1 MDQAAATERVR
12 TYCALCIARCGA
24 VAVVQDGRLAALEP
38 DPSHPTGQ
46 ALCAKGRA
54 APELVHH
61 RDRLT
66 HPLRRTR
73 PKGDPDPGWQRI
85 SWNEALDLIAAE
97 LRRIAAR
104 HGAQAVAISQAS
116 PSTTALADCAP
127 WIRRLANAFGTPNVA
142 LPLDVCGWGRGFAT
156 LYSVAWD
163 QRAGQPVAWDPAA
176 GRFVSEGVEP
186 AVEGRFVIAT
196 PQGEISCTTVF
207 THFAELCSRHTPD
220 AVAKTCWIPAEQVEA
235 AARMIW
241 EGRPSCYYAWSG
253 HEQHSNVTQT
263 ARAMSLVHALTGCF
277 DAPGGNVLLPAI
289 PSAPVTGEDLRAAKS
304 MAPTIG
310 LAERPLGTARWNTAG
325 TQDLYRAI
333 LDGGPHAVRG
343 LLGFGANLLLA
354 HVGGLTGREALK
366 ALEFYAHADLFM
378 SPTAELADVV
388 LPVSTDWLT

>member
-97 LRRIAAR
+97 LRRIAAG

-156 LYSVAWD
+156 LYTFGVGSLGTGAARGAMPDIAGAGCIILWGYNPSLSRLTHATVLVEALKRGARLIVIDPRHIGLAAKADLWIRPRPGTDGALALGIAHQMIARGWYDRDFVRDWTNGPMLVRGDTGALLTAYDLDSTGDPRHSVAWD

-176 GRFVSEGVEP
+176 GRFAS
-186 AVEGRFVIAT
+186 
-196 PQGEISCTTVF
+196 
-207 THFAELCSRHTPD
+207 
-220 AVAKTCWIPAEQVEA
+220 
-235 AARMIW
+235 
-241 EGRPSCYYAWSG
+241 
-253 HEQHSNVTQT
+253 
-263 ARAMSLVHALTGCF
+263 
-277 DAPGGNVLLPAI
+277 
-289 PSAPVTGEDLRAAKS
+289 
-304 MAPTIG
+304 
-310 LAERPLGTARWNTAG
+310 
-325 TQDLYRAI
+325 
-333 LDGGPHAVRG
+333 
-343 LLGFGANLLLA
+343 
-354 HVGGLTGREALK
+354 
-366 ALEFYAHADLFM
+366 
-378 SPTAELADVV
+378 
-388 LPVSTDWLT
+388 